1 MIKDEQ
7 NVYFFIR
14 CWIRLIKQYRRDMHN
29 NNNNNDK
36 PQNDYFGDSVIGGF
50 QNICNDYSL

>member
-14 CWIRLIKQYRRDMHN
+14 CWIRLIKQYRIDMYN

-36 PQNDYFGDSVIGGF
+36 PQNDYFGDSVIGSF
-50 QNICNDYSL
+50 QNICNNYSP